1 MPARQSALPAAKA
14 RESFS
19 FFVKKCA
26 AMPVISGAVP
36 QSRTTFEAV
45 LYESAVFSHKK

>member
-1 MPARQSALPAAKA
+1 MMRKIPARQRTLPAAKA

-26 AMPVISGAVP
+26 AMPVMSGAVP
-36 QSRTTFEAV
+36 PMSATFEAV
-45 LYESAVFSHKK
+45 L